1 MSLIFSLIIVV
12 GKFIDGQYSS
22 IGLVEDT
29 KPTRNLFRITNYYE
43 LLRIIKIFYFTRN
56 FRPTAVTASARP
68 AAARAMRLETRILVT
83 LRIYIINNNI
93 FAVYGI

>member
-43 LLRIIKIFYFTRN
+43 LLRIIKIFTRN